1 MELKRENQVDFTFD
15 YELLIVPYGIETS
28 VALLPISPFKRL
40 LIVPYGIETFLSRTS
55 VVLHVL
61 LIVPYGIETR
71 KCRIPYGTYRTFN
84 RTLWN

>member
-40 LIVPYGIETFLSRTS
+40 LIVPYGIET
-55 VVLHVL
+55 
-61 LIVPYGIETR
+61 
-71 KCRIPYGTYRTFN
+71 
-84 RTLWN
+84 